1 MNLSDT
7 CLRNH
12 AKCHKFYTTELEV
25 HRRNE
30 QKALFSTPDL
40 NQTQLTST
48 LHAVLQLITLLNSIR
63 CPPVCKLQSA
73 RVERPFGL
81 MQENTKLFRL
91 KFIIF
96 PSNNDQLLLPS
107 MIRDSV
113 KVPAPSHFDF
123 EIKHRV
129 SPMKW
134 R

>member
-1 MNLSDT
+1 MIIKTVLASRSFRSIGM
-7 CLRNH
+7 LRKTNTVP
-12 AKCHKFYTTELEV
+12 FGL
-25 HRRNE
+25 
-30 QKALFSTPDL
+30 LL
-40 NQTQLTST
+40 W
-48 LHAVLQLITLLNSIR
+48 VLWS
-63 CPPVCKLQSA
+63 
-73 RVERPFGL
+73 RPFGL